1 MKNSSSFVMNSFSV
15 FLSRFF
21 FVVFHLFFTFV
32 RSHLQHRKI
41 CSVKKRFSKSS
52 EMKYLCIYKRPL
64 TEDDERNGLVWRSH
78 YKTDSNRTLMN

>member
-1 MKNSSSFVMNSFSV
+1 MMNSFSV
-15 FLSRFF
+15 FLSLGFSF
-21 FVVFHLFFTFV
+21 IFYV
-32 RSHLQHRKI
+32 RSFTLHHRTKI

-78 YKTDSNRTLMN
+78 YKTDRNRTLMN